1 MAVMNSAD
9 RTAVSALFQSDAS
22 LVRETLTGV
31 LRSDIQAAV
40 NAIDDWVVANAAS
53 FNSALP
59 LAARSNLTAA
69 QKARLLSYV
78 VMRRYVVGA

>member
-1 MAVMNSAD
+1 MAAMGTAD
-9 RTAVSALFQSDAS
+9 RTVVSALFQSDAS
-22 LVRETLTGV
+22 AVRETLTGV

-59 LAARSNLTAA
+59 LAARNNLTAA